1 MHVNREETDLKTP
14 QIDGSSSHITNPRMH
29 ALTITTDEE
38 SSSISETANR
48 EQTWCSIQGKRS
60 HSWKSREFRHL
71 CHWIEDESKGRE
83 EEEKELGFVTQWQ
96 WGLVEFSE
104 VLLLLLWTGS
114 NKLFN
119 CVVSYGER
127 WKFE

>member
-60 HSWKSREFRHL
+60 HSWKSP
-71 CHWIEDESKGRE
+71 SKLR
-83 EEEKELGFVTQWQ
+83 LGNKNRSWDGGSGVPS
-96 WGLVEFSE
+96 FS
-104 VLLLLLWTGS
+104 VLE
-114 NKLFN
+114 
-119 CVVSYGER
+119 Y
-127 WKFE
+127 